1 MTDTLSKVDS
11 ANNDTFVKATA
22 EEVKKGHRRASSMA
36 ADVYS
41 IEDLGEC
48 SDDSPSEG
56 LEGQVGLTGQ
66 QRRRRRRSISQSRH
80 RSLDGT

>member
-11 ANNDTFVKATA
+11 ASNDTFVKATA
-22 EEVKKGHRRASSMA
+22 DEVKKGHRRASSMA

-48 SDDSPSEG
+48 GVARGRAGPM
-56 LEGQVGLTGQ
+56 LT
-66 QRRRRRRSISQSRH
+66 R
-80 RSLDGT
+80 

>member
-11 ANNDTFVKATA
+11 ASNDTFVKATA
-22 EEVKKGHRRASSMA
+22 DEVKKGHRRASSMA

-48 SDDSPSEG
+48 G
-56 LEGQVGLTGQ
+56 V
-66 QRRRRRRSISQSRH
+66 RV
-80 RSLDGT
+80 

>member
-11 ANNDTFVKATA
+11 ANNDNFVKATA

-36 ADVYS
+36 ADVYA

-48 SDDSPSEG
+48 NVIELKDCG
-56 LEGQVGLTGQ
+56 RG
-66 QRRRRRRSISQSRH
+66 R
-80 RSLDGT
+80 